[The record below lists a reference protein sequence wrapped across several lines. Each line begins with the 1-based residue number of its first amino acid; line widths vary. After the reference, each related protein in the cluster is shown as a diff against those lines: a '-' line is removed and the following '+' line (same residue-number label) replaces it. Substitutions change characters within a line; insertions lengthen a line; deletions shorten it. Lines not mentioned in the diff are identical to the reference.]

1 MAFNKAT
8 EFFKNVKD
16 TIQNKSETEKKLD
29 DALSKQAHFAS
40 GTLMQEIARLTFDYM
55 EYPVVMKAVWDGL
68 NHAGKNWRQILKVCL
83 RGLFPGNAALSH
95 AILNPGSATA
105 RLHRE
110 AWRRASCG

>member
-1 MAFNKAT
+1 MAFNKAS

-68 NHAGKNWRQILKVCL
+68 NHAGKNWRQILKVCSL
-83 RGLFPGNAALSH
+83 AIVSGKCRTSLTPDDRRCNCWILS
-95 AILNPGSATA
+95 
-105 RLHRE
+105 
-110 AWRRASCG
+110 